1 MTVLNIDI
9 RTLGPDGTPV
19 PATNLDLVVRRVNVA
34 VTDEYVLFPSEF
46 TVPYRGS
53 ALTLE
58 LLPGDWIIADIPF
71 TLPDTTD
78 PVNFHHVITT
88 TPTPEE
94 NN

>member
-9 RTLGPDGTPV
+9 RTLGPGGAPV
-19 PATNLDLVVRRVNVA
+19 PATHLDLVVRRVNVA

-46 TVPYRGS
+46 TVPYRGA

-71 TLPDTTD
+71 TLPASPD
-78 PVNFHHVITT
+78 PVNFHHILTT
-88 TPTPEE
+88 TPTTQE